1 MSDVFIFCGTFS
13 DGKSDKD
20 QMNTSCQ
27 YKLKK
32 LSYFRNLLR
41 FDEISILEK
50 PCKKLYIDI
59 SISIS
64 RIIFFGF
71 YTITERPGSL

>member
-27 YKLKK
+27 YKLKN
-32 LSYFRNLLR
+32 LSYFKNLIR
-41 FDEISILEK
+41 FDEISILG
-50 PCKKLYIDI
+50 DI
-59 SISIS
+59 SEIKTQCCKNCLLILISKYPES
-64 RIIFFGF
+64 YFSDFR
-71 YTITERPGSL
+71 R

>member
-27 YKLKK
+27 YKLKN

-41 FDEISILEK
+41 FDEISVLENQNTTWQ
-50 PCKKLYIDI
+50 KLYIDI
-59 SISIS
+59 NIKIS
-64 RIIFFGF
+64 RIIFSYF
-71 YTITERPGSL
+71 RR

>member
-32 LSYFRNLLR
+32 FSYFRNLLR

-50 PCKKLYIDI
+50 
-59 SISIS
+59 S
-64 RIIFFGF
+64 
-71 YTITERPGSL
+71 

>member
-32 LSYFRNLLR
+32 FSYFRNLLR
-41 FDEISILEK
+41 FDEISILENICMIK
-50 PCKKLYIDI
+50 TQPCKNCILI
-59 SISIS
+59 SISQSPESYFSDFIQ
-64 RIIFFGF
+64 
-71 YTITERPGSL
+71 

>member
-32 LSYFRNLLR
+32 IGYFRNLLR
-41 FDEISILEK
+41 FDEISILEIQ
-50 PCKKLYIDI
+50 PCKNCILI
-59 SISIS
+59 SISKS
-64 RIIFFGF
+64 PASYFSYFR
-71 YTITERPGSL
+71 R

>member
-27 YKLKK
+27 YKLKN

-50 PCKKLYIDI
+50 YNLANIKY
-59 SISIS
+59 
-64 RIIFFGF
+64 
-71 YTITERPGSL
+71 

>member
-27 YKLKK
+27 YKLKN

-41 FDEISILEK
+41 FDEISILEILDQNTTLQ
-50 PCKKLYIDI
+50 KLYTDI
-59 SISIS
+59 NI
-64 RIIFFGF
+64 
-71 YTITERPGSL
+71 

>member
-50 PCKKLYIDI
+50 PCKNCILI
-59 SISIS
+59 SISQS
-64 RIIFFGF
+64 PESYFSDFR
-71 YTITERPGSL
+71 R

>member
-27 YKLKK
+27 YKLKN
-32 LSYFRNLLR
+32 LSYFKNLIR
-41 FDEISILEK
+41 FKEISILEK
-50 PCKKLYIDI
+50 PCKNCKDLANAYEGLGKPSKDHYA
-59 SISIS
+59 
-64 RIIFFGF
+64 R
-71 YTITERPGSL
+71 RCN

>member
-27 YKLKK
+27 YKLKN

-50 PCKKLYIDI
+50 PCKNCILI
-59 SISIS
+59 SVSQS
-64 RIIFFGF
+64 PEYHFRIFDHN
-71 YTITERPGSL
+71 RKAW

>member
-27 YKLKK
+27 YKLKN

-50 PCKKLYIDI
+50 RCKNYLLI
-59 SISIS
+59 SISNHPES
-64 RIIFFGF
+64 YFSDFR
-71 YTITERPGSL
+71 R

>member
-32 LSYFRNLLR
+32 FSYFRNLLR
-41 FDEISILEK
+41 FDEISILENN
-50 PCKKLYIDI
+50 CI
-59 SISIS
+59 SIYRYPTLNLRSKYNIAK
-64 RIIFFGF
+64 IV
-71 YTITERPGSL
+71 Y

>member
-27 YKLKK
+27 YKLKN

-41 FDEISILEK
+41 FDEISILEIDQNTTLQ
-50 PCKKLYIDI
+50 KLNIDI
-59 SISIS
+59 NV
-64 RIIFFGF
+64 
-71 YTITERPGSL
+71 

>member
-1 MSDVFIFCGTFS
+1 MKNKLNMSDVFIFCGTFS

-27 YKLKK
+27 YKLKN

-41 FDEISILEK
+41 FDEISILENTTLQ
-50 PCKKLYIDI
+50 KLSIDI
-59 SISIS
+59 NI
-64 RIIFFGF
+64 
-71 YTITERPGSL
+71 